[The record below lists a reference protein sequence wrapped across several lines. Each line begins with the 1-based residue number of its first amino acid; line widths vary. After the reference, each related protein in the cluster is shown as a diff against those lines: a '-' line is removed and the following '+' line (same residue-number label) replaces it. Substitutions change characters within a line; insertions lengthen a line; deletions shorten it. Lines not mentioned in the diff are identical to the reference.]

1 MMGRG
6 RSATTTSR
14 RCALRGVPNLPALDG
29 PHDSPRRCQ
38 SARFLKSDITSSP
51 SGVAP
56 NGEAFGVTAPSSP
69 NHKFIAMEDGKWIDR
84 YGRRPETNWIREA
97 LNEIEHEAPG
107 LLQEATL
114 AMTELAKWR
123 GDGGRMPG

>member
-1 MMGRG
+1 MMGRS
-6 RSATTTSR
+6 RSATTAPR
-14 RCALRGVPNLPALDG
+14 RCAFRGVPNLPAMDG
-29 PHDSPRRCQ
+29 PHDPARRCQ
-38 SARFLKSDITSSP
+38 SARFLTSSP
-51 SGVAP
+51 SGFAP

-97 LNEIEHEAPG
+97 LNEIKHEAPG
-107 LLQEATL
+107 LLEEATL
-114 AMTELAKWR
+114 AMTELAKRR